1 MRSSTRYRL
10 DELSRDPVM
19 VSLVLSS
26 IVLLNV
32 AFWST
37 GVFEASALSL
47 SLKYKY
53 QLFWSALLSVTELIP
68 PFVAMYLGLKALG
81 PSLATGQYYIELAHA
96 KRKESV
102 YDSYLK
108 VVWAIALFYVV
119 VISLNSLALHLVSKL
134 PVDSSDFLAWC
145 LSTLFS
151 FGVYCA
157 VGFLASVLFYGWSGL
172 ILCLG
177 FFIMVNIVQSSN
189 IPFVNIT
196 VSLPHAVREVGM
208 FLFPS
213 FWPSIEAL
221 RDETRAPSWIPFIF
235 RMGVPVQVYQAV
247 WIGGITLLA
256 RRIAGKKDY

>member
-1 MRSSTRYRL
+1 MKNSTRYRL

-37 GVFEASALSL
+37 GVFEASALTL

-68 PFVAMYLGLKALG
+68 PFVAMYLGLKAIG

-119 VISLNSLALHLVSKL
+119 LLSMNGFALHLVSKL
-134 PVDSSDFLAWC
+134 PVDASDFLAWC
-145 LSTLFS
+145 LSSLFN

-177 FFIMVNIVQSSN
+177 FFILVGIVQSTT
-189 IPFVNIT
+189 IPFVNISIQ
-196 VSLPHAVREVGM
+196 VPYAIREVGM

-221 RDETRAPSWIPFIF
+221 RDENYAPGWIAFIF
-235 RMGVPVQVYQAV
+235 RMGIPVQVYQAL
-247 WIGGITLLA
+247 WIVCVTALA
-256 RRIAGKKDY
+256 RRIAAKKDY